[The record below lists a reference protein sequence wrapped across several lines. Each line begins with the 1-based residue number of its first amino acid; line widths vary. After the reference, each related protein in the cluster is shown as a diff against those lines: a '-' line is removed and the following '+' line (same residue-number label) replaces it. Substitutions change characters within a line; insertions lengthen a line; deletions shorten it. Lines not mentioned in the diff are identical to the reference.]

1 MHDKEYKMR
10 NRKSEKRSN
19 VSTNWWILD
28 IGFSNYTDKDVYK
41 RQLLALFAFSTPGLP
56 ANPATREDA
65 CCKKAGTC
73 TGKENKG
80 GEDLMMENLSRQ
92 FIFISSYK

>member
-1 MHDKEYKMR
+1 MQPKTR
-10 NRKSEKRSN
+10 
-19 VSTNWWILD
+19 ILLTSV
-28 IGFSNYTDKDVYK
+28 IILA
-41 RQLLALFAFSTPGLP
+41 LLALFAFSTPGLP